1 MTGEEHLF
9 LTKYLFESGV
19 ALKKSLR
26 IALQTHECVDFKN
39 LEPKWRNYYDK
50 LSYKIGTDFKLKP
63 ETYLPF

>member
-9 LTKYLFESGV
+9 LSKYIFESSV
-19 ALKKSLR
+19 ALKKSIR
-26 IALQTHECVDFKN
+26 IPLQTHECVEYKN
-39 LEPKWRNYYDK
+39 LDPKWREYYET